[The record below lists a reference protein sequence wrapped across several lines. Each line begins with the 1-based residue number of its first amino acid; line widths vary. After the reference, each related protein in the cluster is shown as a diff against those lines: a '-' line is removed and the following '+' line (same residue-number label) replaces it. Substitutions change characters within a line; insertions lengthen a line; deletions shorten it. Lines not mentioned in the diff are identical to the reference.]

1 MIFFLL
7 CNGKNDRN
15 FLKQI
20 WMICCQSV
28 GQSVYI
34 LYSCKGFLNG
44 FSTWL
49 LGNFVAFFF
58 FFSFLWNSWSVHGNN
73 LVSWNKPEY
82 YDITA
87 AMHKGLRVKDVEEC
101 DEIRKCNCTVEIY
114 RDYCVPWV
122 THCRVPCQCLSSVLF
137 SEVILSLCSLCFHS
151 FLPLLSFSMYLTDQ
165 TLGLSQFELCNVFFC
180 LCRH

>member
-1 MIFFLL
+1 MTGIFWSKFEWYVARVLARVFIYFIVA
-7 CNGKNDRN
+7 KV
-15 FLKQI
+15 F
-20 WMICCQSV
+20 WMVLAHGCLV
-28 GQSVYI
+28 I
-34 LYSCKGFLNG
+34 L
-44 FSTWL
+44 WH
-49 LGNFVAFFF
+49 FFF